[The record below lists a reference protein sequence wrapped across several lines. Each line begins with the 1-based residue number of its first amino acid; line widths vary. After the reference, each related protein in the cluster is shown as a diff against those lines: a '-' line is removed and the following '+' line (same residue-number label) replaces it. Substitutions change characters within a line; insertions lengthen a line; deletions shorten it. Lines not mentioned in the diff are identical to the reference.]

1 MFPDLLG
8 LALHQCEIMFIKI
21 SATFVC
27 AMDVKLKYKIP
38 QCAHGPKGNG
48 SRNLRCVDDWYQV

>member
-8 LALHQCEIMFIKI
+8 LALHQCKIMFIEI

-27 AMDVKLKYKIP
+27 AMDVKLKHKKP
-38 QCAHGPKGNG
+38 QWAHGPKGNG
-48 SRNLRCVDDWYQV
+48 SQNFGCVDDWYQV